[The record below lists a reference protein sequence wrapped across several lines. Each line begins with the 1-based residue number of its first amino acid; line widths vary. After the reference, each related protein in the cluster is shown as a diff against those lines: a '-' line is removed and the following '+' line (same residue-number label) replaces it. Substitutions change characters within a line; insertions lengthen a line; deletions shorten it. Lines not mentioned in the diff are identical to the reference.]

1 MQKVFLYI
9 IMILFSFNISYAEP
23 FSISRVQ
30 KTAGVP
36 LSEMNYDLPYK
47 DVITDYDYSKLNDK
61 AKIKKANEF
70 LLKLNRKAKY
80 LRNADTDSMNK
91 DYAYFLAFH
100 RLHRGFLNHLVSLLL
115 HKFGIPHLFQKH

>member
-1 MQKVFLYI
+1 MIMQKVFLYI

-100 RLHRGFLNHLVSLLL
+100 KYIMESLESI
-115 HKFGIPHLFQKH
+115 KDEKVKNSQ